1 MKLKLSAFLIFMT
14 GICTA
19 QSGTHLQIQGR
30 KIVGTCGDSIIL
42 KGVNYAPY
50 NWGYSAAENYF
61 EQIALTK
68 ANSVRIV
75 WYKNSGLAIYN
86 NLAYLDSAFARCVR
100 AKMIPILVL
109 HDATCTGNMADV
121 TALLPFYTTAAF
133 KALELKY
140 RKHLIINIA
149 NEAGYY
155 QWAANPATALTTYKT
170 TYQSA
175 ITTLRSNGLQVPFM
189 IDAPDCGTNSDA
201 IINVGSQI
209 LGADVLGN
217 TMFSVHGYWYGFAN
231 NNPTVMATKVQ
242 ALYNSG
248 LCIAFGEVANQQDD
262 ANPCQYNLA
271 YTQLLGIL
279 KTYNT
284 GWLAWGWYNDVCPLR
299 QISNNGNANNLSA
312 YGQVIVNDAAT
323 GLVATA
329 VRPLQFSANCG
340 NNCAVNATVTTNP
353 VVCFGAATGSAKVTL
368 SGVGAAAT
376 GKYSKDGAAAV
387 SFSTNPFTVTG
398 FSAGLHTITLI
409 NIGPS
414 NCTAST
420 GSFTIAGPT
429 SPIATSFSAT
439 ACDSY
444 TWQGTTYNTSGAKV
458 KVLTSSKGCD
468 STVTLNLTIKYS
480 SASTTTGNICST
492 TLPYVWNG
500 IQCTSAG
507 TYVAHLTNQAG
518 CDSAATLILTVN
530 TFTVDEITGPA
541 SSCPYAGYAPG
552 NAQYNITST
561 VASRFMWSLPAG
573 ATLVS
578 GQGTNSIM
586 VHYSTTFSTGA
597 ISVVVS
603 SNCGADVTKS
613 ITITKGLPVAPV
625 ITGSSNACIY
635 IGTNI
640 PVTYSLTPVDNAL
653 TYRWTLPSNVT
664 LVTASPDSQSVTLTF
679 NANFASGTST
689 QRIIKAKS
697 VSGCGNS
704 ADKSFLI
711 FNTAPSI
718 LSNITGPSNACAN
731 NAPHTATYTIRKV
744 ANATAYIWTVPPVGA
759 TITGHPAGTGVNDTV
774 ITVQFNALFPVSPD
788 TAVDFVAVR
797 ATSPCGT
804 SLPKKLYIIR
814 KAPANT
820 GAITGLTDVCNE
832 MIGSSN
838 IAGTPVTYTIR
849 KVVDA
854 TSYNWTVPSG
864 TSITAHPGGS
874 GVNDTIIT
882 VLFTASFPATGE
894 YVSVKANNPCFNGT
908 TRSLNVR
915 SAIPATPASIT
926 GVSDA
931 CINII
936 NETEATYTIRKV
948 NLASGYNWS
957 VVNNTPAGAGAIN
970 ITAHPGNSGVN
981 DTIVK
986 LKFDIGFTTG
996 YLKVK
1001 SVRNCGVS
1009 LDRAMGII
1017 TKKLLTPAYISGDST
1032 PCYNSTQTYI
1042 AAVVANATGYNWTV
1056 PTNAQI
1062 LSGQGMEVLT
1072 VKYPDSLLFR
1082 NGNITAVATSVC
1094 GNSPAKYLPIT
1105 KCIGGARMP
1114 VAALQNIETVLNIF
1128 PNPASGNFTLKL
1140 NCRENNSL
1148 VTMVITNEYGQLV
1161 YSGIFKNSK
1170 GNINVQMNSQI
1181 QSGVYLVNCRV
1192 GAETFIKKLVYKR

>member
-1 MKLKLSAFLIFMT
+1 MKVKLLSLLITVSVFSN
-14 GICTA
+14 A
-19 QSGTHLQIQGR
+19 QNATHLQIQGR
-30 KIVGTCGDSIIL
+30 KIVGTCGDSIVL
-42 KGVNYAPY
+42 KGINYAPY
-50 NWGYSAAENYF
+50 NWGFTVSENYF
-61 EQIALTK
+61 EQIALSK

-75 WYKNSGLAIYN
+75 WYKNSSSSIYN

-121 TALLPFYTTAAF
+121 TALLLFYTTAAF
-133 KALELKY
+133 KALEIKY
-140 RKHLIINIA
+140 RQHLIINIA
-149 NEAGYY
+149 NEAGQY
-155 QWAANPATALTTYKT
+155 QWAANPATALTTYKN
-170 TYQSA
+170 TYQNA
-175 ITTLRSNGLQVPFM
+175 IINLRSNGLQVPFM

-201 IINVGSQI
+201 IVSVGSQI
-209 LGADVLGN
+209 LSSDVLSN

-231 NNPTVMATKVQ
+231 NNPTIMATKVQ

-279 KTYNT
+279 KTNNI
-284 GWLAWGWYNDVCPLR
+284 GWMAWGWYNDVCPLR

-323 GLVATA
+323 GLAATA
-329 VRPLQFSANCG
+329 VRPLQFSTNCG
-340 NNCAVNATVTTNP
+340 NSCAVTATVNTNP
-353 VVCFGAATGSAKVTL
+353 VVCFGAATGSATVTL

-398 FSAGLHTITLI
+398 FSAGLHTISLT
-409 NIGPS
+409 NIGTS

-458 KVLTSSKGCD
+458 KVLNSSKGCD
-468 STVTLNLTIKYS
+468 STVTLNLTIKNS

-492 TLPYVWNG
+492 TLPYLWNG

-507 TYVAHLTNQAG
+507 TYVAHLTNAVG
-518 CDSAATLILTVN
+518 CDSLATLILNVN
-530 TFTVDEITGPA
+530 TFAVGQITGPA
-541 SSCPYAGYAPG
+541 TSCPYAGNAPG

-561 VASRFMWSLPAG
+561 AASRFMWSLPAG

-625 ITGSSNACIY
+625 ITGPNNACSY
-635 IGTNI
+635 IGSNI
-640 PVTYSLTPVDNAL
+640 PVTYSLTPVANAL

-679 NANFASGTST
+679 NANFATGTST

-711 FNTAPSI
+711 FNTIPSI

-731 NAPHTATYTIRKV
+731 NAPYTATYTIRQV

-759 TITGHPAGTGVNDTV
+759 IITGHPAGTGVNDTV
-774 ITVQFNALFPVSPD
+774 ITVQFNASFPVSPD

-832 MIGSSN
+832 MIGSTN
-838 IAGTPVTYTIR
+838 NVGTPVTYTIR
-849 KVVDA
+849 KVLDA
-854 TSYNWTVPSG
+854 TSYNWTVPAG
-864 TSITAHPGGS
+864 ATITAHPGGA

-882 VLFTASFPATGE
+882 VLFSASFPVTGGL
-894 YVSVKANNPCFNGT
+894 VSVKAINPCFNGST
-908 TRSLNVR
+908 MSLYVK
-915 SAIPATPASIT
+915 AIMPATPASIT
-926 GVSDA
+926 GPGDA
-931 CINII
+931 CISII
-936 NETEATYTIRKV
+936 NETDATYTIRKI
-948 NLASGYNWS
+948 NLASAYSWS
-957 VVNNTPAGAGAIN
+957 VINNTPAGAGSIN
-970 ITAHPGNSGVN
+970 ITAHPGGNGVN

-986 LKFDIGFTTG
+986 LKFNQGFTTG

-1009 LDRAMGII
+1009 IDRTMGII
-1017 TKKLLTPAYISGDST
+1017 TKKLLTPPYISGDST
-1032 PCYNSTQTYI
+1032 PCYNTTQTYI

-1056 PTNAQI
+1056 PVNAQI
-1062 LSGQGMEVLT
+1062 LSGQGMEVMT

-1105 KCIGGARMP
+1105 KCIGGGKMP
-1114 VAALQNIETVLNIF
+1114 VAVLKNIETGLSIY
-1128 PNPASGNFTLKL
+1128 PNPASGNFSLIL
-1140 NCRENNSL
+1140 NCTDKTSDVSVN
-1148 VTMVITNEYGQLV
+1148 ITNEYGQVV
-1161 YSGIFKNSK
+1161 YSRVLKHNNGK
-1170 GNINVQMNSQI
+1170 INVSMKSHI
-1181 QSGVYLVNCRV
+1181 QTGVLIVNCKV
-1192 GAETFIKKLVYKR
+1192 GVETFIKKLVNYP